1 MPLVP
6 AFAHVEICTASARFV
21 RAIFAEEASARL
33 MLEGMPST
41 VAQALH
47 GERSAKSF
55 TALFTARDGGVPM
68 SSAAGCEPS
77 PTCYRSHELLGRW
90 GRCGEG
96 LERREFSPGLPE
108 VISIALKVNEDATL
122 KPFF

>member
-1 MPLVP
+1 M
-6 AFAHVEICTASARFV
+6 
-21 RAIFAEEASARL
+21 
-33 MLEGMPST
+33 
-41 VAQALH
+41 H

-108 VISIALKVNEDATL
+108 VISIALKDRPRPAFVEVFSVSVDTL
-122 KPFF
+122 DIPYKLCNHKTILPMCVP